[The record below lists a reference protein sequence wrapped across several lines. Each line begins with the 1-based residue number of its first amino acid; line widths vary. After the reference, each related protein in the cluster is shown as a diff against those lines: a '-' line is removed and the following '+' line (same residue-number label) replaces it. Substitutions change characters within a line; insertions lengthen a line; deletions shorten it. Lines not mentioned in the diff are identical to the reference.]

1 MMTNDDQ
8 WLMMNNEDD
17 VAGLPPQFL
26 SRCPGGS
33 RSGLWSYLHQNHDD
47 DDGGGGD
54 DAGDIDDNELDNDDD
69 DADVQVAQG
78 ELRSYHHQQFNQD
91 DKCS

>member
-33 RSGLWSYLHQNHDD
+33 RSGLWSYHRQNHDD
-47 DDGGGGD
+47 DDDGGGVDVGD
-54 DAGDIDDNELDNDDD
+54 IVIDDNELDNDDD
-69 DADVQVAQG
+69 ADVPVAQG
-78 ELRSYHHQQFNQD
+78 EL
-91 DKCS
+91 